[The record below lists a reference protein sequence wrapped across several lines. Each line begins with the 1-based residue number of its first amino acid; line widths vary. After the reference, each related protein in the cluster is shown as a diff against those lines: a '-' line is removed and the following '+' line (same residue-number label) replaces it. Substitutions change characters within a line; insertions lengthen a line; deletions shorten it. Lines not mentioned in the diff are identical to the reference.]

1 MASGEL
7 PFVVILGDNARGL
20 ETPRGGWTSD
30 ARHRW
35 PVELGLWVGDCT
47 LDGLRLVAP
56 GDRAPTKV
64 EVFAA
69 PGNDATTPGDPLDDA
84 FLSKTADDVVTD
96 EKRKKW
102 LSEYCAAVFTRCGSV
117 TFGENN
123 LGRKGSD
130 MKERKVARL
139 ARSAKRTK
147 FVRLVVHEPV
157 RAPLPGDRNGDGSR
171 VGFARIALLGKSIE
185 NRMTPVVSKIRWD
198 AAEEELVKSGVS
210 TDVVKSLALLR
221 LSHRTTSVESDNDD
235 EAETAKT
242 IQQARQGELDAAAE
256 TGRAEDDGDAWSPG
270 ESRRLREAARRELPL
285 HSDGLLLRD
294 LPGHPWPQSE
304 GEDVV
309 LHGPSRPYAL
319 VH

>member
-7 PFVVILGDNARGL
+7 PFVVILGEDARGL

-35 PVELGLWVGDCT
+35 PVELGLWVGDCS

-69 PGNDATTPGDPLDDA
+69 PGNDNDKAGGDPLDDA

-96 EKRKKW
+96 EKRRKW
-102 LSEYCAAVFTRCGSV
+102 LSEYCAAVFTRRVHHVRREQS
-117 TFGENN
+117 
-123 LGRKGSD
+123 RKGGRWG
-130 MKERKVARL
+130 EEGGGL

-147 FVRLVVHEPV
+147 FVGLVIHEPV

-171 VGFARIALLGKSIE
+171 VGFARVALLGKSME
-185 NRMTPVVSKIRWD
+185 CRRLPVISKIRWD
-198 AAEEELVKSGVS
+198 AAEEELTKAGVA

-221 LSHRTTSVESDNDD
+221 LSHRTTSVDSDNDD
-235 EAETAKT
+235 EEETAKT
-242 IQQARQGELDAAAE
+242 IQQARQGEP
-256 TGRAEDDGDAWSPG
+256 TRPPRPG
-270 ESRRLREAARRELPL
+270 ERRTTPRPCDGAAPR
-285 HSDGLLLRD
+285 
-294 LPGHPWPQSE
+294 
-304 GEDVV
+304 
-309 LHGPSRPYAL
+309 A
-319 VH
+319 

>member
-47 LDGLRLVAP
+47 LDGLRLGGAGRP
-56 GDRAPTKV
+56 GAYESRGLR
-64 EVFAA
+64 A
-69 PGNDATTPGDPLDDA
+69 PGNDNASAGDPLDDA
-84 FLSKTADDVVTD
+84 FLSKLHDVVTD

-102 LSEYCAAVFTRCGSV
+102 LSEYCAAVFTRCGSI

-130 MKERKVARL
+130 ARERKVARL

-147 FVRLVVHEPV
+147 FVRLVIHEPV

-171 VGFARIALLGKSIE
+171 VGFARVALLGKSME
-185 NRMTPVVSKIRWD
+185 CRHLPVISKIRWD
-198 AAEEELVKSGVS
+198 AAEEELTKAGVS

-221 LSHRTTSVESDNDD
+221 LSHRTTSVDSDNDD
-235 EAETAKT
+235 DEETAKT

-256 TGRAEDDGDAWSPG
+256 TGRAEDDAVLAALATAQH
-270 ESRRLREAARRELPL
+270 RARKKHRKEAAEALKQAEMTAVRADEDIRRSQE
-285 HSDGLLLRD
+285 R
-294 LPGHPWPQSE
+294 QNNA
-304 GEDVV
+304 V
-309 LHGPSRPYAL
+309 
-319 VH
+319 